1 MEQVGV
7 RELRDHLSRYLKKVK
22 AGKELAVADRG
33 RVIARVVPAETPA
46 VPTGVAALVREG
58 LATWGGG
65 KPRGAKRPMA
75 LPGRSVSD
83 LVIAER
89 R

>member
-33 RVIARVVPAETPA
+33 RVIARVVPAEAPA
-46 VPTGVAALVREG
+46 VPAGVAALVREG
-58 LATWGGG
+58 LATWSGG
-65 KPRGAKRPMA
+65 KPKGAKRP
-75 LPGRSVSD
+75 LVLSGRTVSD
-83 LVIAER
+83 LVISER

>member
-7 RELRDHLSRYLKKVK
+7 RELRDHLSWYLKKVK

-33 RVIARVVPAETPA
+33 RIIARMVPAESRGIATEL
-46 VPTGVAALVREG
+46 AALVRDG
-58 LATWGGG
+58 TASWGGG
-65 KPRGAKRPMA
+65 KPKGARKPVV
-75 LPGRSVSD
+75 LPGRSVAD

>member
-1 MEQVGV
+1 MEQIGV

-22 AGKELAVADRG
+22 AGQELVVADRG
-33 RVIARVVPAETPA
+33 RVIARVVPAESRR
-46 VPTGVAALVREG
+46 VPTGVDALVREG
-58 LATWGGG
+58 LATWKGG
-65 KPRGAKRPMA
+65 KPKGAKHPMV

-83 LVIAER
+83 LVVAER